1 MFEIKRHSSSNRT
14 VHMLDPLIESLQRMD
29 AERDAPFN
37 LLAVQWFEYAIEN
50 MMPAPHTIK
59 QTK

>member
-1 MFEIKRHSSSNRT
+1 
-14 VHMLDPLIESLQRMD
+14 MLDPLIESLQRMD

-59 QTK
+59 QTKWPILFKLTIF